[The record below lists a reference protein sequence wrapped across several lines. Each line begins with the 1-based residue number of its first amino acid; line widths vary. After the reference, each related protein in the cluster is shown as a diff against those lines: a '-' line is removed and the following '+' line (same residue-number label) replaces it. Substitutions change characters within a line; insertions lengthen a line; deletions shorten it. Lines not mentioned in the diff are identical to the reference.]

1 MKYDYDA
8 FICHASEDKDTF
20 VRKLA
25 KELADKDF
33 KIWYD
38 EFTIT
43 VGDSLLDK
51 ISEGLSKSKY
61 GIVIF
66 SKAFFEKR
74 WTKRELEGLVA
85 LEEEGQK
92 KILPIWLNVRR
103 DDIIKHYPTLANL
116 YAADYAKG
124 MDSVIK
130 ELLVVL
136 IPEKTDESNRHVEPT
151 VFFDKRISE
160 AFPGIRGLYETTA
173 TKEIISRLNI
183 LLKEPLQFK
192 GYYPSL
198 MLYDMNGGTS
208 DIGNYK
214 VIDEGKILIDI
225 MEITPRRLIA
235 FRPQPYWQ
243 SFVYLESDPDVPTGL
258 YKKSYESEE
267 YAINEKG
274 DLITRSEFDD
284 GFMFRDGRSIPIG
297 NVELRYRSMIPTSL
311 IIASRTSPINRN
323 DFDKHRETF
332 LKDILHGEKSID
344 DFIQIYERLPRH
356 HNDC

>member
-25 KELADKDF
+25 EELTEKGF
-33 KIWYD
+33 RIWYD

-43 VGDSLLDK
+43 VGDSLLGK
-51 ISEGLSKSKY
+51 INEGLLQSKY

-66 SKAFFEKR
+66 SKAFFDKQ
-74 WTKRELEGLVA
+74 WPKRELEGLVA

-92 KILPIWLNVRR
+92 KILPVWLNVKR
-103 DDIIKHYPTLANL
+103 DDILKHYPTLANL
-116 YAADYAKG
+116 YAADYSKG
-124 MDSVIK
+124 MDTVIK

-136 IPEKTDESNRHVEPT
+136 IPENADENNHIEPT
-151 VFFDKRISE
+151 VFFYERTTE
-160 AFPGIRGLYETTA
+160 AFPGIRGLYETTD

-192 GYYPSL
+192 GYYPSF
-198 MLYDMNGGTS
+198 MLYDMHGGTS
-208 DIGNYK
+208 DIGNYR

-225 MEITPRRLIA
+225 DELIPIRLIV
-235 FRPQPYWQ
+235 FRPMPYWQ
-243 SFVYLESDPDVPTGL
+243 CFIYLECDPDVRIGL
-258 YKKSYESEE
+258 YKNSVEGEE
-267 YAINEKG
+267 YAINDNG

-297 NVELRYRSMIPTSL
+297 NVELRHRSLIPTSL
-311 IIASRTSPINRN
+311 IIASRTSPINKN
-323 DFDKHRETF
+323 AFDKYREAF

-344 DFIQIYERLPRH
+344 AFIEIYKLLPRH